1 MIVERKTSLRKEV
14 SFGEAIVHQV
24 EDAEKESCESQANC
38 EEAEV
43 EMKCPF
49 QSAHDQKSLDK
60 EEQQKELESKRAQ
73 LENIFRLLK
82 EQNESM
88 KKPVGG
94 SATGDIK
101 FSVKTESGEYEEV
114 TEEDLK
120 EDFESQLKLYGLLS

>member
-1 MIVERKTSLRKEV
+1 MRKESLRKEV

-24 EDAEKESCESQANC
+24 GDEEKESCETESNC
-38 EEAEV
+38 EERQEL
-43 EMKCPF
+43 KCPF
-49 QSAHDQKSLDK
+49 QSNDQKSSLNK
-60 EEQQKELESKRAQ
+60 EEQQRELESKRAQ

-88 KKPVGG
+88 KKPTGG